1 MPKTAKHSANDAKG
15 LFASLRSSK
24 YPRPLISQSTGDV
37 VLGRLDTMAG
47 SPLPSSTP
55 LGSVS
60 SRRYRVKSLLLV
72 IDPNNQYEDKIKPST

>member
-1 MPKTAKHSANDAKG
+1 MSHC
-15 LFASLRSSK
+15 
-24 YPRPLISQSTGDV
+24 GDHNEFSFEENRDSRGCRNGIESNGDL

-60 SRRYRVKSLLLV
+60 SRRYRVKSHLLI